1 MLSGLDK
8 KNTPYLFVGEY
19 LSLTCTL
26 NQTTV
31 ENGDNSSKLLFSI
44 GRNIEI
50 SENETVIVDEYSLR
64 LNKLMSSLEYDSA
77 YYCKLRGQLPALLPI
92 VSYIKVEVEGKNI

>member
-8 KNTPYLFVGEY
+8 ENGLYLFVGEY

-26 NQTTV
+26 NQKTV
-31 ENGDNSSKLLFSI
+31 ENGDNSSKLFFSI
-44 GRNIEI
+44 GSKNEI

-77 YYCKLRGQLPALLPI
+77 YYCKLRGQLPALRTI
-92 VSYIKVEVEGKNI
+92 VSYIQVEVEGKNI

>member
-31 ENGDNSSKLLFSI
+31 KNGDNSSKLFFSI
-44 GRNIEI
+44 PNIEI

-64 LNKLMSSLEYDSA
+64 LNKLMSSLEYDSPC
-77 YYCKLRGQLPALLPI
+77 YCKLRGQLPALQPI
-92 VSYIKVEVEGKNI
+92 VSYIDVEVEGKNI